1 MTYEK
6 IDRLIEITRE
16 KNRLLKSMLTFTERQ
31 KEEIVKDAYD
41 NLGISLSEKDKIIEE
56 IDKLDRAFLKIFTD
70 IKAKHSIE
78 NIDQLVAE
86 QYPNLKELKQ
96 AVEEVSSTLLAI
108 SLLDKENTKAMKE
121 KLEKAKMEISR
132 LKSGRKAYK
141 GYNYKYSESMLI
153 DEKK

>member
-1 MTYEK
+1 M
-6 IDRLIEITRE
+6 
-16 KNRLLKSMLTFTERQ
+16 
-31 KEEIVKDAYD
+31 
-41 NLGISLSEKDKIIEE
+41 
-56 IDKLDRAFLKIFTD
+56 KIFTD

-78 NIDQLVAE
+78 NIDQLDAE